1 MKTIMLTT
9 AVALLSLSS
18 VAASA
23 YPYGHHRHHSH
34 YRYSGG
40 YRVPGSHVIGSGD
53 RHGTA
58 SGGPVGGFKSQP

>member
-1 MKTIMLTT
+1 MKTIVLTT
-9 AVALLSLSS
+9 AVALLTLST

-23 YPYGHHRHHSH
+23 YPYGYRHHRGY
-34 YRYSGG
+34 YRHAT
-40 YRVPGSHVIGSGD
+40 RIPGSHIIGSGD